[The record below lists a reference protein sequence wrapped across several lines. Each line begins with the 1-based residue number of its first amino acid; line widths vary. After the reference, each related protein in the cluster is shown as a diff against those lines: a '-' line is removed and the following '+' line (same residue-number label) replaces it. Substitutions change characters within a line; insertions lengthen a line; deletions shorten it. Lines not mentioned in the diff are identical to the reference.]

1 MKKEITPSDD
11 VQMSVKATSKD
22 IIIRI
27 PISLLRWAQENR
39 EDELKIKNKKD
50 KADWVVD
57 NILDWG
63 GNADLGSTAFEDFLD
78 AMFIDA
84 LEGGEEWLDA
94 DWDDRQYY

>member
-50 KADWVVD
+50 MADWVVD